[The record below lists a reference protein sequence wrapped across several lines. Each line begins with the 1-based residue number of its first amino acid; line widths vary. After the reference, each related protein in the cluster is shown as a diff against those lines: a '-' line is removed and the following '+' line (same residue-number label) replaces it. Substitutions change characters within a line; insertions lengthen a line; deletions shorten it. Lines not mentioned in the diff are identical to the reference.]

1 MAAKLNLTSQ
11 KILDEVFPGVPRG
24 YDPLLV
30 DQFLDKILQDYQI
43 IEANELIDK
52 QEIEN
57 LRKELERLKKE
68 NFELTVENGKYKNS
82 FGNIKERPGVTRD
95 NMELIKTIDKYE
107 KFLFAHGYDIN
118 DIK

>member
-1 MAAKLNLTSQ
+1 M
-11 KILDEVFPGVPRG
+11 
-24 YDPLLV
+24 
-30 DQFLDKILQDYQI
+30 
-43 IEANELIDK
+43 IDK